1 MVIATSVPQPVFG
14 PLGFQIPATSA
25 ILTGV
30 LTDMNAAYGGNM
42 NLNLN
47 TPQGQQASSLT
58 ACIDNANSIF
68 LNMTNQFDP
77 ALSSGRWQDGI
88 GYIYFIVRDPALST
102 VVAVTLTG
110 KVGTVIPLGALAS
123 DTSGNLYAN
132 LGAVT
137 IGGGGT
143 VAASFAC
150 TTPGP
155 ISCPA
160 GTLTGIYQTIP
171 GWDTINNSGD
181 GVIGNYAETSQQ
193 FEQRRAQS
201 VAKNSMGPSAAVQ
214 GAVLSVPG
222 VLDAYTY
229 DNSTNSPVTIQ
240 GQTIAANSL
249 YCCVVGGTDAAVALA
264 IWQHKAPGCSY
275 TGGTSVTVTDSNSG
289 YAVPLPTYTVTFQRP
304 TNRNTYFVVTIK
316 NSPLVPANALALIQ
330 GAVLATFMGTETDP
344 NFDTFSTRA
353 RIGGTIFTSDY
364 VPNIALLGSWARV
377 VSITVGN
384 ITVST
389 GATLTGSIAG
399 TNMTVT
405 AVATGTLAPGQA
417 VRNTGSGSVLVGTR
431 IVSQSSGTT
440 GSTGVYVI
448 NQSQTVSSQLI
459 TTVNILLPDLTLQI
473 NETPALNP
481 ANVFLTLV

>member
-1 MVIATSVPQPVFG
+1 MVIATSVPSPVFG

-68 LNMTNQFDP
+68 LNITNQFDP

-88 GYIYFIVRDPALST
+88 GYIYFIVRNPALST
-102 VVAVTLTG
+102 VVAVTITG
-110 KVGTVIPLGALAS
+110 KVGTVIPVDALAA
-123 DTSGNLYAN
+123 DTSGALYAN

-137 IGGGGT
+137 IGGGGS
-143 VAASFAC
+143 VAASFAN
-150 TTPGP
+150 TVPGP
-155 ISCPA
+155 LPCPA

-171 GWDTINNSGD
+171 GWDTINNPSD
-181 GVIGNYAETSQQ
+181 GAVGNYAETPQQ

-249 YCCVVGGTDAAVALA
+249 YCCVAGGASADIALA

-275 TGGTSVTVTDSNSG
+275 TGTTTVTVTDLNSD
-289 YAVPLPTYTVTFQRP
+289 YAVPQPTYPVSFQRP
-304 TNRNTYFVVTIK
+304 SARATYFLVTIK
-316 NSPLVPANALALIQ
+316 NSTLVPANALSLIQ
-330 GAVLATFMGTETDP
+330 SAMLATFAGTETDA
-344 NFDTFSTRA
+344 NFNTFSTRA
-353 RIGGTIFTSDY
+353 RIGGTIFATDY
-364 VPNIALLGSWARV
+364 FPNIALLGSWARV
-377 VSITVGN
+377 VSISVGN
-384 ITVST
+384 LTAST
-389 GATLTGSIAG
+389 AAVFTASIAG

-405 AVATGTLAPGQA
+405 AVASGTLAPGQA
-417 VRNTGSGSVLVGTR
+417 LRASGAVIAGAR

-448 NQSQTVSSQLI
+448 DLGQTVASQSI
-459 TTVNILLPDLTLQI
+459 TTINVNLPDLTLQI
-473 NETPALNP
+473 NEFPTLVA
-481 ANVFLTLV
+481 ANVYLALV